1 MLDRIYKVNGHEIY
15 LPNKVENIKFKYF
28 SDLHFTYNFDDRK
41 LYTILSYMNSSS
53 CDYVCCGGD
62 IIDSTNYIR
71 ESRTAQKKLLKL
83 LEEISIYRKTFISCG
98 NHDFMKRSD
107 NKWDYDY
114 FQNFWKEINEIPN
127 IQVSCF
133 DPYYEDDK
141 VIIYM
146 PELDFEFYEND
157 KKEENI
163 DILINKLNK
172 DKEYREG
179 LNSNKTKIMLIH
191 SPYLLT
197 DDRVIKLIKEFD
209 IIFSGHMHKGLM
221 LPGLN
226 RIINNNRGIV
236 SPYLKPFPDNA
247 RGVKFLNYDGKQI
260 ILIISGGIT
269 KISSD
274 SFIKRN
280 LNHLYPMDFE
290 EVNVLTKKYPTY
302 NK

>member
-1 MLDRIYKVNGHEIY
+1 MLDKICKINEHEIY
-15 LPNKVENIKFKYF
+15 LLNKVENIKIKYF

-41 LYTILSYMNSSS
+41 LDTILSYMNSSF

-71 ESRTAQKKLLKL
+71 ESRIAQKKLLKL

-98 NHDFMKRSD
+98 NYDFMKHSY
-107 NKWDYDY
+107 NKCDYDY
-114 FQNFWKEINEIPN
+114 FQSFCKEINEIPN

-146 PELDFEFYEND
+146 PELDFAFYQND

-163 DILINKLNK
+163 DELINKLNK
-172 DKEYREG
+172 DKEYSKG
-179 LNSNKTKIMLIH
+179 LYNSKTKIMLINF
-191 SPYLLT
+191 PYLLT
-197 DDRVIKLIKEFD
+197 DDRIIKLIKEFD
-209 IIFSGHMHKGLM
+209 IIISGQMHKGLM
-221 LPGLN
+221 HGLDN
-226 RIINNNRGIV
+226 IINNKGIV
-236 SPYLKPFPDNA
+236 SSYLKPFSHNA
-247 RGVKFLNYDGKQI
+247 RGVKFLNYNGKQI
-260 ILIISGGIT
+260 ILIFSGGIT
-269 KISSD
+269 KLSSD

-280 LNHLYPMDFE
+280 LNRLYPMDFE

>member
-1 MLDRIYKVNGHEIY
+1 MLDKICKINEHEIY
-15 LPNKVENIKFKYF
+15 LLNKVENIKIKYF

-41 LYTILSYMNSSS
+41 LDTILSYMNSSF

-71 ESRTAQKKLLKL
+71 ESRIAQKKLLKL

-98 NHDFMKRSD
+98 NYDFMKHSD
-107 NKWDYDY
+107 NKCDYDY
-114 FQNFWKEINEIPN
+114 FQNFCKEINEIPN

-146 PELDFEFYEND
+146 PELDFEFYQND
-157 KKEENI
+157 KNEENI
-163 DILINKLNK
+163 DELINKLNK
-172 DKEYREG
+172 DKEYSKG
-179 LNSNKTKIMLIH
+179 LYNSKTKIMLINF
-191 SPYLLT
+191 PYLLT
-197 DDRVIKLIKEFD
+197 DDRIIKLIKEFD
-209 IIFSGHMHKGLM
+209 IIISGQMHKGLM
-221 LPGLN
+221 HGLDN
-226 RIINNNRGIV
+226 IINNKGFV
-236 SPYLKPFPDNA
+236 SSYLKPFSHNA
-247 RGVKFLNYDGKQI
+247 RGVKFLNYNGKQI
-260 ILIISGGIT
+260 ILIFSGGIT
-269 KISSD
+269 KLSSD

-280 LNHLYPMDFE
+280 LNRLYPMDFE